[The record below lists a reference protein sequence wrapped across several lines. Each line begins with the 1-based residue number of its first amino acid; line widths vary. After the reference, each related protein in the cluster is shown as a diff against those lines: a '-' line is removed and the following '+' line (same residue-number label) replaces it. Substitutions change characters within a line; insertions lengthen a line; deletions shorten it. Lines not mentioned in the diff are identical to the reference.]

1 MPDQIGL
8 DIGSTTIK
16 LVVLHDGA
24 IVYDRYARHHAD
36 INGEISRL
44 LADVRLAFPEL
55 AAPIRV
61 TGSAGLGVAQWLDL
75 PFVQEVIAET
85 EAVNRLFPQADVII
99 ELGGEDA
106 KITYLHPV
114 PEQRMNG
121 TCAGGT
127 GAFIDQM
134 AVLLQTDASGLDQ
147 LASEAQSLYPIAS
160 RCGVFA
166 KSDLQPLLN
175 DGASRRDLAASVLQA
190 VVNQTIAG
198 LACGRPVRGTIVFLG
213 GPLHFMPMLR
223 KAFQETLQD
232 RVDAFIAP
240 DNAQLLVA
248 VGAAMLADK
257 PVLSIGQICD
267 RLTSGRSPQR
277 ELTRIAPLFADLP
290 EKRRFDERHAAHN
303 LPEGKLQDSVGPCYL
318 GIDAGS
324 TTTKLVLLDQD
335 RRLLYSHYTGN
346 NGKPVATVL
355 NILRDLLAR
364 MPRSAYIARACVTG
378 YGENLIRAAFAV
390 DDGEVETLA
399 HYKAAA
405 HFCPDIN
412 FIIDIGGQD
421 MKCLSIRQGV
431 IDDIK
436 INEACSSGCGSFLQS
451 FAETLKLQVSDFAA
465 LALTAQ
471 NPVDLGTR
479 CTVFMN
485 SRVKQALKEGASVG
499 DISAGLSYSV
509 VRNALYKVIKIK
521 SPESLG
527 QRIVVQG
534 GTFLNDA
541 VLRCFEQVTGREVIR
556 PKIAGLMGAFGAA
569 LLAIERC
576 QDPDQSSCMLKFD
589 DLADFKIKTTRAVC
603 GRCVNQCR
611 LTIAQ
616 FDGGRRYV
624 SGNRCERGAGAAENR
639 AQEVPDLLSEKYQR
653 LLSFQPLPADKAWRG
668 PIGVPIVLNLYE
680 NYPFWFTVLTKLG
693 FQVVPSAQSDHKLF
707 EQGMETIPSESV
719 CYPAKLAH
727 GHVADLISRGIR
739 TIFYPDIVFEQKE
752 SKGAANS
759 YNCPIVV
766 SYPEV
771 IKTNALPLLDTSA
784 QLINPFISL
793 AHRGKMAVQ
802 LAAAM
807 ADFGV
812 TVREARKAIAS
823 GFAEQDNFKRFIR
836 NRGREVLA
844 DLARSGRRGIVL
856 AGRPYHIDPEIN
868 HGIPQ
873 LITSLGYAVLT
884 EDSIAEPDRAER
896 PLRVLDQWAYHSRLY
911 EAAAVVAQRPE
922 LELVQLNSFGC
933 GLDAVT
939 TDQVQ
944 EILAAQGKRYTVLKI
959 DEVSNLGAVRIR
971 LRSLIVSLG
980 ENKAAGQTA
989 AVLSCHPWRRVA
1001 FGRQMKAA
1009 HTILAPQMSPIH
1021 FRLIETVLRHNGYK
1035 VIILEKASAADVET
1049 GLKYVNNDACYPT
1062 IMVVGQIV
1070 NAFLQGGFD
1079 PDNCS
1084 VFLTQTG
1091 GGCRASNYVAFLR
1104 KALHEA
1110 GFSQVPVVSINMSG
1124 LERNPGFKL
1133 TLPLLHRVIQALI
1146 LGDLLQILLLRVRPY
1161 EKEAGSSLKL
1171 YRQYDELC
1179 RAWLRTAGKKLRYRD
1194 LIDRI
1199 VTSFDRLSLTQAV
1212 RKPRVGIVGEIL
1224 VKFQPDANNHLIDL
1238 IESEGCEAVMPG
1250 LIDFFQYC
1258 FFNSS
1263 WRHQNLGTSALSA
1276 FITRRAIQAI
1286 EVYRSFMV
1294 RRLRDCRGKF
1304 PVPERIEQLAQ
1315 RAQQVLSLGNDSG
1328 EGWFLT
1334 AEMLELI
1341 DSGVPNIVCVQPF
1354 ACLPNHVTGKGMI
1367 TGLRRLYPQANI
1379 VPVDYDPGAS
1389 EVNQLNR
1396 IKLMLASAMKPEKG
1410 I

>member
-1 MPDQIGL
+1 MDPTAMPDQIGL

-16 LVVLHDGA
+16 LVVLRDGA
-24 IVYDRYARHHAD
+24 IIYDRYARHHAD
-36 INGEISRL
+36 ISGEISRL
-44 LADVRLAFPEL
+44 LADVNATFPEL
-55 AAPIRV
+55 SAPIRV

-85 EAVNRLFPQADVII
+85 EAVNRLYPHADVII

-114 PEQRMNG
+114 TEQRMNG

-134 AVLLQTDASGLDQ
+134 AVLLQTDASGLDK
-147 LASEAQSLYPIAS
+147 LAAEAGSLYPIAS

-198 LACGRPVRGTIVFLG
+198 LACGRPIRGTVIFLG

-232 RVDAFIAP
+232 RVDAFISP
-240 DNAQLLVA
+240 DNAQLTVA

-257 PVLSIGQICD
+257 PVLSIGQIYD
-267 RLTSGRSPQR
+267 RLSSGRLPQR
-277 ELTRIAPLFADLP
+277 ELTRIAPLFASLA
-290 EKRRFDERHAAHN
+290 EKRLFDERHAAHD

-324 TTTKLVLLDQD
+324 TTTKIVLLDQD

-355 NILRDLLAR
+355 SILRDLL
-364 MPRSAYIARACVTG
+364 PRVPRDAYIARACVTG
-378 YGENLIRAAFAV
+378 YGENLIRAAFAL

-405 HFCPDIN
+405 HFCPDVN

-431 IDDIK
+431 IEDIR

-451 FAETLKLQVSDFAA
+451 FAETLKLQVTQFAA

-485 SRVKQALKEGASVG
+485 SRVKQALKEGATVG

-527 QRIVVQG
+527 QRIVAQG

-541 VLRCFEQVTGREVIR
+541 VLRCFERVTGREVIR

-569 LLAIERC
+569 LLAIERS
-576 QDPDQSSCMLKFD
+576 QNPDQPSNMLRLA
-589 DLADFKIKTTRAVC
+589 DLADFQIKTTRSVC
-603 GRCVNQCR
+603 GRCANQCR
-611 LTIAQ
+611 LTIAR
-616 FDGGRRYV
+616 FDSGRRYI
-624 SGNRCERGAGAAENR
+624 SGNRCERGAGSAENHM
-639 AQEVPDLLSEKYQR
+639 QDTPDLFAEKYRR
-653 LLSFQPLPADKAWRG
+653 LLSYEPLSAEKAWRG
-668 PIGVPIVLNLYE
+668 PIGVPVVLNMYE
-680 NYPFWFTVLTKLG
+680 NYPFWFTILTELG
-693 FQVVPSAQSDHKLF
+693 FHVVPSAQSDHKLF
-707 EQGMETIPSESV
+707 QQGMETIPSESV

-727 GHVADLISRGIR
+727 GHVADLISRGIC

-752 SKGAANS
+752 SKGAANC

-771 IKTNALPLLDTSA
+771 IKINALPLLNASTR
-784 QLINPFISL
+784 LINPFFSL
-793 AHRGKMAVQ
+793 AHREKMADQ
-802 LAAAM
+802 LADALT
-807 ADFGV
+807 DFGV
-812 TVREARKAIAS
+812 TVKEARKAIAS
-823 GFAEQDNFKRFIR
+823 GFAEQERFKRFIR
-836 NRGREVLA
+836 NRGREVLEE
-844 DLARSGRRGIVL
+844 LAKTGRKGIVL
-856 AGRPYHIDPEIN
+856 AGRPYHVDPEIN

-873 LITSLGYAVLT
+873 LITTLGLAVLT
-884 EDSIAEPDRAER
+884 EDSIAETDRAVR
-896 PLRVLDQWAYHSRLY
+896 PLRVLDQWAYHTRLY
-911 EAAAVVAQRPE
+911 EAAAIVAQRPE

-944 EILAAQGKRYTVLKI
+944 EILAAYGKRYTVLKI
-959 DEVSNLGAVRIR
+959 DEINNLGAARIR
-971 LRSLIVSLG
+971 LRSLVVTLGKKKVSDQ
-980 ENKAAGQTA
+980 ASVPVPA
-989 AVLSCHPWRRVA
+989 SYPWRRVA
-1001 FGRQMKAA
+1001 FDRSMKKA

-1021 FRLIETVLRHNGYK
+1021 FSLIESVLQYNGYNVK
-1035 VIILEKASAADVET
+1035 ILNKASAEDVET

-1070 NAFLQGGFD
+1070 NAFLQGGYD
-1079 PDNCS
+1079 PHNAS

-1091 GGCRASNYVAFLR
+1091 GGCRASNYVAF
-1104 KALHEA
+1104 
-1110 GFSQVPVVSINMSG
+1110 
-1124 LERNPGFKL
+1124 
-1133 TLPLLHRVIQALI
+1133 
-1146 LGDLLQILLLRVRPY
+1146 
-1161 EKEAGSSLKL
+1161 
-1171 YRQYDELC
+1171 
-1179 RAWLRTAGKKLRYRD
+1179 
-1194 LIDRI
+1194 
-1199 VTSFDRLSLTQAV
+1199 
-1212 RKPRVGIVGEIL
+1212 
-1224 VKFQPDANNHLIDL
+1224 
-1238 IESEGCEAVMPG
+1238 
-1250 LIDFFQYC
+1250 
-1258 FFNSS
+1258 
-1263 WRHQNLGTSALSA
+1263 
-1276 FITRRAIQAI
+1276 
-1286 EVYRSFMV
+1286 
-1294 RRLRDCRGKF
+1294 
-1304 PVPERIEQLAQ
+1304 
-1315 RAQQVLSLGNDSG
+1315 
-1328 EGWFLT
+1328 
-1334 AEMLELI
+1334 
-1341 DSGVPNIVCVQPF
+1341 
-1354 ACLPNHVTGKGMI
+1354 
-1367 TGLRRLYPQANI
+1367 
-1379 VPVDYDPGAS
+1379 
-1389 EVNQLNR
+1389 
-1396 IKLMLASAMKPEKG
+1396 
-1410 I
+1410 